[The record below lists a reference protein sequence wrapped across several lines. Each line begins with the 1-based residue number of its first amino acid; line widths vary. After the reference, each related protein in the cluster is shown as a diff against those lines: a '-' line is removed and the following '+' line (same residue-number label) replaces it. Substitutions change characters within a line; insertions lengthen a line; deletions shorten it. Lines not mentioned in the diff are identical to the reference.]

1 MKLYSYYRSSAA
13 YRVRIALNLKGLP
26 YDYAAVNLLH
36 SEQKSEA
43 YTSRNPQG
51 LVPALELDNGELLA
65 QSMAI
70 LEWLEET
77 CPPPSLLPA
86 DPLQRARV
94 RSMVNN
100 ITCDIHPL
108 NNLSVMNYLR
118 SELGAGDDDI
128 HRWYC
133 NWVDRGFKAIE
144 QTLAGSMGDCC
155 FGDQPTLADVCL
167 VPQVYNAYRFKV
179 PMEPYPNIRQVVQH
193 CNSLPAF
200 ASAAPEVQ
208 PDA

>member
-13 YRVRIALNLKGLP
+13 YRVRIALNLKGLS
-26 YDYAAVNLLH
+26 YDYVPVNLLM
-36 SEQKSEA
+36 SEQKSGP
-43 YTSRNPQG
+43 YTARNPQG
-51 LVPALELDNGELLA
+51 LVPALELPGGEMIA
-65 QSMAI
+65 QSLAI

-77 CPPPSLLPA
+77 CPPPALLPH

-94 RSMVNN
+94 RSLVNN

-118 SELGAGDDDI
+118 VELGAGDEDV

-133 NWVDRGFKAIE
+133 NWVDRGFSAIE
-144 QTLAGSMGDCC
+144 QSLESTMGDCC
-155 FGDQPTLADVCL
+155 FGDQLTLADVCL
-167 VPQVYNAYRFKV
+167 IPQVYNAYRFKV

-193 CNSLPAF
+193 CNSLEAF
-200 ASAAPEVQ
+200 ARAAPEAQ